1 MKLPISYG
9 RQYISDDDI
18 QAVVETLKSDYL
30 TCGPA
35 ISEFEKAFCDYV
47 HCDYAVAV
55 NNATSAL
62 HLAAIALGVKFGDN
76 VICTPMTFAS
86 SANCI
91 RFCGGNVK
99 FVDINPQT
107 YLLDLDKLKETL
119 AAVPKGTYKGMV
131 LVDFAGYPHNMEE
144 YRKVADEYGMWILED
159 ACHAP
164 GAYFIDSTGE
174 KVYCGCGKYSDI
186 TVFSFHPVKHITTGE
201 GGMACTQNKEYYEK
215 MALYRTHG
223 ITHDADKLQRK
234 DGLWYYEMQ
243 ELGYNYR
250 ITDIQAALG
259 ISQLKRAKKNVEIRR
274 VALHR
279 GTQCQYHFFYAAG
292 LHPLHEAFNLHVLR
306 SDAVHRRNQSAEH
319 VIKAMIL
326 AGVLHHHHILHVFNH
341 TDGRRVAR
349 RVGAYRAT
357 VGFRYIVAH
366 RAIAYALAQFYNR
379 IAERQRGSLVLTQQ
393 MQNQAQR
400 RFTAYTWQFGHLI
413 DRILKQRRR
422 KFIFHNDKGSRK
434 S

>member
-1 MKLPISYG
+1 MKQPISYG
-9 RQYISDDDI
+9 RQYISDEDI

-35 ISEFEKAFCDYV
+35 ILNFEKAFAEYVQADYT
-47 HCDYAVAV
+47 VAV
-55 NNATSAL
+55 CNATAAL
-62 HLAAIALGVKFGDN
+62 HIAAMALGVHSGDT
-76 VICTPMTFAS
+76 VICSPMTFAS

-107 YLLDLDKLKETL
+107 YLLDIDKLKETL
-119 AAVPKGTYKGMV
+119 AASPQGTYKGMV

-201 GGMACTQNKEYYEK
+201 GGMACTRFKELYEK

-223 ITHDADKLQRK
+223 ITHDSEKMERL

-243 ELGYNYR
+243 ELGFNYR
-250 ITDIQAALG
+250 LTDIQAALG
-259 ISQLKRAKKNVEIRR
+259 ISQLKRARHNVEIRR
-274 VALHR
+274 ELVHK
-279 GTQCQYHFFYAAG
+279 YN
-292 LHPLHEAFNLHVLR
+292 EAFVNIEGFKIPFEAVDVYHAYHLYIIQVEDRLGLYNFLRENNIYAQVLYYPLNLMPYYRQLGNKEGDLPIVEDYYKHCL
-306 SDAVHRRNQSAEH
+306 ALPMFPTLTEEQQQY
-319 VIKAMIL
+319 VIAKVKEFIL
-326 AGVLHHHHILHVFNH
+326 
-341 TDGRRVAR
+341 
-349 RVGAYRAT
+349 
-357 VGFRYIVAH
+357 
-366 RAIAYALAQFYNR
+366 
-379 IAERQRGSLVLTQQ
+379 
-393 MQNQAQR
+393 
-400 RFTAYTWQFGHLI
+400 
-413 DRILKQRRR
+413 
-422 KFIFHNDKGSRK
+422 
-434 S
+434 